1 MILFLDPAIPETL
14 RQFLNNNLYAAY
26 FYNISSIIV
35 LSFFVWITARKFVN
49 SIVKQ
54 AVKKTKNRWDDIIFE
69 KKVFIKLANIAPA
82 IVIYSSS
89 YIFTDSEELIK
100 RLVLSYIVVVI
111 LSVFKSLSSA
121 ALEIYESFEISKEK
135 PLKGVVQIIVILAYL
150 IGTVIIL
157 SIILGKS
164 PALLLSGLGAMTAIL
179 MLIFRDT
186 ILGFVAGIQIVSN
199 NSIRKGDWIV
209 MSKYDADGDVIDIAL
224 HAVKVQNWDRTIVSI
239 PTHKFLEESFTNWR
253 GMVESGGRRICR
265 NINIDMSSIHYLR
278 ESEIAELKKIQL
290 ISGYLEKRTKEIEKW
305 NEENHADTTM
315 PVNGRRLTNIG
326 TFREYVKQ
334 YLVQRKDLRQDM
346 TMIVRQLSPDENGLP
361 LQIYVFTATTAWVE
375 YEAVQSDIFDHLLA
389 SVEFFGLKVF
399 QNPSGNDIRTFST
412 QINGITNVK
421 N

>member
-14 RQFLNNNLYAAY
+14 RRLLDNNLYAAY
-26 FYNISSIIV
+26 LYNVSAITV
-35 LSFFVWITARKFVN
+35 LSFFIWIVARKFV
-49 SIVKQ
+49 SSVVKQ
-54 AVKKTKNRWDDIIFE
+54 AVKKTKNTWDDIIYE

-82 IVIYSSS
+82 TVIYSSA
-89 YIFTDSEELIK
+89 YIFTESEELIK
-100 RLVLSYIVVVI
+100 RLVLSYIVIVI

-135 PLKGVVQIIVILAYL
+135 PLKGIVQIVVILAYL
-150 IGTVIIL
+150 LGTVVIL
-157 SIILGKS
+157 SVLLGKS

-186 ILGFVAGIQIVSN
+186 ILGFVAGIQIISN

-265 NINIDMSSIHYLR
+265 NINIDMSSIHYL
-278 ESEIAELKKIQL
+278 SENETTELKKIQL
-290 ISGYLEKRTKEIEKW
+290 ISDYLEKRTKEIEKW
-305 NEENHADTTM
+305 NEEKHADTTM

-326 TFREYVKQ
+326 TFREYVKR
-334 YLVQRKDLRQDM
+334 YLLLRKDLRTDM

-389 SVEFFGLKVF
+389 SVEFFGLRVF
-399 QNPSGNDIRTFST
+399 QNPSGSDIRTFST

-421 N
+421 S